1 MKTIVLTFDDAVRS
15 QLTIVAPVLKRFGFG
30 ATFFV
35 CRFSDKWRAQ
45 HSEHLMGLEE
55 LRELQRQGFEI
66 GNHTWSHPNMRELS
80 DAENAREVDSL
91 SEWLK
96 SGGITE
102 APVFAYP
109 GGPYADNAAPLLR
122 QRGFLAARSTEND
135 AWDIAHCDPMHVP
148 ATPVRVTTMK
158 PSSRQSITL
167 TGFTLQSSSS
177 TAFRTSFT
185 PGFIPRRN
193 ASPNG

>member
-35 CRFSDKWRAQ
+35 CRFSDEWRAQ

-96 SGGITE
+96 SLPPNTGI
-102 APVFAYP
+102 
-109 GGPYADNAAPLLR
+109 
-122 QRGFLAARSTEND
+122 LAAND
-135 AWDIAHCDPMHVP
+135 AVSACVIACCRRLRIQITKNIIFTHSRCHKTHCANSDN
-148 ATPVRVTTMK
+148 
-158 PSSRQSITL
+158 SCS
-167 TGFTLQSSSS
+167 
-177 TAFRTSFT
+177 
-185 PGFIPRRN
+185 
-193 ASPNG
+193 

>member
-35 CRFSDKWRAQ
+35 CRFSDEWRAQ

-96 SGGITE
+96 SGGKWYYFGSDSVMLANTSQEI
-102 APVFAYP
+102 
-109 GGPYADNAAPLLR
+109 GGKVYN
-122 QRGFLAARSTEND
+122 FN
-135 AWDIAHCDPMHVP
+135 
-148 ATPVRVTTMK
+148 
-158 PSSRQSITL
+158 SSGACTN
-167 TGFTLQSSSS
+167 
-177 TAFRTSFT
+177 
-185 PGFIPRRN
+185 P
-193 ASPNG
+193 